1 MLADSSSMNA
11 LRRQFFFS
19 FAVIGSVMPLL
30 TVFLRQEGGFNFLQ
44 IGLAISLMNIPML
57 CSPALI
63 TLLADRSFDPR
74 RILASAY
81 ACSAVVLTMLY
92 FSPSITVTL
101 LLFVFHGLAFVAML
115 PLQDGFY
122 FSLAQQS
129 TLQGGSP
136 PPYPLIR
143 VWGTAGFILP
153 SALLYIPLSRDAAIG
168 SILPC
173 AVGFCLLSLAN
184 SFTLPKI
191 TRLATSGALP
201 TKAALLTILG
211 PNVRWLTLGLFFA
224 FLGAACYYAFIG
236 NYFDEVIGIPSRHI
250 GLIIN
255 LGVLLEIGFTMLMPR
270 LQKMIHLKGILVLG
284 LGYMVVRMVLLAS
297 TPTLVVA
304 LATQI
309 LHGLEV
315 LALFIGPVM
324 FINRLARDEFRNSIQ
339 GVFTMIVGGC
349 GRVIGGVA
357 GGLAVTEWGLSGGLW
372 YAAAMVMIG
381 FILVTCFFSRI
392 PPPDEQTTETTLPSG
407 VA

>member
-1 MLADSSSMNA
+1 MNA

-19 FAVIGSVMPLL
+19 FGVIGSVMPLM
-30 TVFLRQEGGFNFLQ
+30 TVFLRQEGGFSFLQ

-63 TLLADRSFDPR
+63 TLLADRSIDPR
-74 RILASAY
+74 RILATAY
-81 ACSAVVLTMLY
+81 TCSATVLTLLF
-92 FSPSITVTL
+92 FSPSITITL
-101 LLFVFHGLAFVAML
+101 ILFVFHGLAFVAML

-122 FSLAQQS
+122 FSLAQQ
-129 TLQGGSP
+129 TARQGGAP
-136 PPYPLIR
+136 PSYPLIR

-153 SALLYIPLSRDAAIG
+153 SVLLYFPLSQGASPS

-173 AVGFCLLSLAN
+173 AVGFCVLSLAN
-184 SFTLPKI
+184 SLTLPRI
-191 TRLATSGALP
+191 TRFASPGGLP
-201 TKAALLTILG
+201 TRAAFATILG

-236 NYFDEVIGIPSRHI
+236 NYFDEVVGIPKPYI

-255 LGVLLEIGFTMLMPR
+255 FGVLLEIGFTLLMPR
-270 LQKMIHLKGILVLG
+270 LQNLVRLKGILVLG

-297 TPTLVVA
+297 SPTVFIAV
-304 LATQI
+304 ATQV

-339 GVFTMIVGGC
+339 GVFTMLVGGF

-357 GGLAVTEWGLSGGLW
+357 GGLAVTEWGLAGGLW
-372 YAAAMVMIG
+372 YAAAMVTIG
-381 FILVTCFFSRI
+381 FILVACFFSRI
-392 PPPDEQTTETTLPSG
+392 PPPEEQVEESTLPSE